1 MKYNQIHKG
10 IFIARPNRFIAVV
23 AMDGKEETVHVK
35 NTGRCME
42 LLQEGTEVFL
52 EEAQNPKRKTRFDL
66 IAVRKGNRIVNMDSS
81 APNKAVQEWLEKG
94 GLFQDIRCI
103 KPEAVFGKSRFD
115 FYIETGKDKI
125 FMEVKGV
132 NLEQENVV
140 SFPDA
145 PSERALKHVGELI
158 TAKKQGYQAYIL
170 FVIQMRNVD
179 YFIPNA
185 ENQPAFAKALR
196 EAEQEGVKI
205 LAYDCEVGE
214 DAISLCSPVE
224 VRLQNGDNEMRLRRI
239 PEPLLKWYDCS
250 HRILPWRED
259 AAPYRVWI
267 SEIMLQQTRVEAV
280 KPYFERFMKELP
292 DIKSLAE
299 APEEKLLKLWEGL
312 GYYNRVRNLQK
323 AALRI
328 QEEYG
333 GQMPQEYETLMKL
346 PGIGSYTA
354 GAVASIAFGQKKPAV
369 DGNVLRVAAR
379 VCADGSDILDTKVK
393 KRMEREILQI
403 MPGERPGDFN
413 QAMME
418 LGAVVCVPNGAPKC
432 KECPLYDIC
441 KARTE
446 GSMLDY
452 PKKASKK
459 PRKTEEKTVLVIQ
472 DGSRIAI
479 RKRPDKG
486 LLAGMYELPMLEGH
500 MTQEEV
506 IRYLEKEGLK
516 ILRIKKLENAKH
528 IFTHREW
535 HMIGYTVR
543 VDELAEK
550 KKQDFLFIEPAQTK
564 DNYPIPSAFAAYAK
578 YIKLRLGNGRFQEEQ

>member
-66 IAVRKGNRIVNMDSS
+66 IAVRKGGRIVNMDSS

-103 KPEAVFGKSRFD
+103 KPETVFGKSRFD
-115 FYIETGKDKI
+115 FYIETDKDKI

-239 PEPLLKWYDCS
+239 PEPLLKWYDCF

-369 DGNVLRVAAR
+369 DGNVLRVVAR

-418 LGAVVCVPNGAPKC
+418 LGAVVCAPNGAPKC

>member
-66 IAVRKGNRIVNMDSS
+66 IAVRKGGRIVNMDSS

-103 KPEAVFGKSRFD
+103 KPETVFGKSRFD

-132 NLEQENVV
+132 NLEQESVV

-239 PEPLLKWYDCS
+239 PEPLLKWYDCF

-369 DGNVLRVAAR
+369 DGNVLRVVAR

-403 MPGERPGDFN
+403 MPDGRPGDFN